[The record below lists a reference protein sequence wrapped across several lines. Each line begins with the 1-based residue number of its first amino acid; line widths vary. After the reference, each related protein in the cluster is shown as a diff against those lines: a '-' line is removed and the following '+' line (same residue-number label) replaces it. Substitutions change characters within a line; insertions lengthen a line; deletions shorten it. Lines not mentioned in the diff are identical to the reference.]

1 MSIAA
6 VELLQPI
13 ERFDLPQLENH
24 WSQKRAWGA
33 PAWGN
38 VTAPSHAQ
46 ILGGETEVLNILVVE
61 DDPQLALTI
70 KQLIE
75 CNPRFR
81 VTSIAG
87 DLPSALEAAR
97 EKHADLA
104 LVDLQ
109 LANATSGFSVA
120 AKLQDMNVLCLFMT
134 GSVPSFPLPDLAIG
148 CLAKPFREDDLVRA
162 LTEAEDIL
170 RGRPKIVR
178 RAKLPDQLQIYS
190 APEPSETADTS
201 WMPPVRGRTSL
212 GARLLKLIRRPSHF
226 RSAIPLG

>member
-1 MSIAA
+1 M
-6 VELLQPI
+6 
-13 ERFDLPQLENH
+13 
-24 WSQKRAWGA
+24 
-33 PAWGN
+33 
-38 VTAPSHAQ
+38 
-46 ILGGETEVLNILVVE
+46 LNILVVE

-87 DLPSALEAAR
+87 DLASAMEAAD
-97 EKHADLA
+97 EKRPDLA

-120 AKLQDMNVLCLFMT
+120 AKLQDIDVPCLFMT

-148 CLAKPFREDDLVRA
+148 CLAKPFREADLVRA
-162 LTEAEDIL
+162 LSEAEDIL
-170 RGRPKIVR
+170 RGRRKVVLR
-178 RAKLPDQLQIYS
+178 SKLPDQLQIYS
-190 APEPSETADTS
+190 GAEVTPVEEAS
-201 WMPPVRGRTSL
+201 WMPPVRRRTSL
-212 GARLLKLIRRPSHF
+212 GARLMKLVKRPSDF